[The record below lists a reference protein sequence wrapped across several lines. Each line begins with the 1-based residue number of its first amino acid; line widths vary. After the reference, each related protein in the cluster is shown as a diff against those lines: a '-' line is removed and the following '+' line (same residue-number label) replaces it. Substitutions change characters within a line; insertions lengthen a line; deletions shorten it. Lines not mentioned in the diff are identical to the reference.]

1 MEIVKNKKTQ
11 PVIKNGSMRKERDW
25 VYALIV
31 SEYYIISEKQN
42 KKKNSLILWIAI
54 KIIKKE
60 IKSTKD
66 FTYIYNSVG
75 I

>member
-1 MEIVKNKKTQ
+1 
-11 PVIKNGSMRKERDW
+11 MRKERDW